1 LLLKR
6 WGCVAFHQPGA
17 VRERSIPAMYDL
29 LVVVVA
35 LATFVALAGFVIFC
49 ERI

>member
-1 LLLKR
+1 MS
-6 WGCVAFHQPGA
+6 
-17 VRERSIPAMYDL
+17 ERSIPAMYDL

-35 LATFVALAGFVIFC
+35 LATFVVLGAFVFFC